1 MSTETDKKEAR
12 SYRAWQ
18 LTVLP
23 VLAVCTLG
31 LLASMYGC
39 ATAVLEEWPMD
50 ADPLANAVAEVEAL
64 VQPAREVGPDLP
76 TVQVPQVVWEGLVAD
91 LPAESDTEGQIC
103 TPTVCERPHS
113 DEAPAAP
120 VATPSSSDKVSI
132 ILILAGLVLVPF
144 LLFKLVGVVREVLA
158 ERKKYSRS

>member
-1 MSTETDKKEAR
+1 
-12 SYRAWQ
+12 
-18 LTVLP
+18 
-23 VLAVCTLG
+23 
-31 LLASMYGC
+31 
-39 ATAVLEEWPMD
+39 
-50 ADPLANAVAEVEAL
+50 
-64 VQPAREVGPDLP
+64 
-76 TVQVPQVVWEGLVAD
+76 LVAD